1 MTHASHSGM
10 VGLQKGSVKLRERAV
25 SDDPVPKSEEWLRLA
40 AQVAQMGLWY
50 WNEVTSELFW
60 DTKTREI
67 FGSNLVG
74 EVTLETFYNALHP
87 EDLAHVKEIW
97 RYELERGLPYD
108 LGFRALTPDG
118 SIRWIQARGSG
129 YYDKDRKPLCMVGVV
144 FDVTERKLADQER
157 IELSGRLIN
166 AQERERTR
174 LARELHDDFSQRLA
188 LLTLELENVA
198 EMIEVSPKAANAR
211 VAELRNAVTSI
222 EEDIRSLSHRLHSS
236 TLESLGLV
244 VSVRSFCA
252 DVAKQHGIQID
263 FVEKDIPKSMPPDI
277 ALCLFRIVQ
286 EGLRNVSKHSR
297 ASRAEVRLEADS
309 KAISLGLSDNGV
321 GFEFSQSLASI
332 GIGIRSMKERTW
344 MLGGRFEVVSQPT
357 QGTQITVFIPLNSA
371 RNAT

>member
-1 MTHASHSGM
+1 MTHPSHSNM
-10 VGLQKGSVKLRERAV
+10 VGLQKGSVELRERAF

-40 AQVAQMGLWY
+40 AEEAQMGLWY
-50 WNEVTSELFW
+50 WNEVTDDLFW
-60 DTKTREI
+60 DAKTREM
-67 FGSNLVG
+67 FGVNLVG

-87 EDLAHVKEIW
+87 EDLVRVKEIW
-97 RYELERGLPYD
+97 RYELEHGLPYS
-108 LGFRALTPDG
+108 LEYRALRPDG
-118 SIRWIQARGSG
+118 SIRWIQARGRG
-129 YYDKDRKPLCMVGVV
+129 YYDKDSRPLCMVGVV

-188 LLTLELENVA
+188 LLTLELETVA

-211 VAELRNAVTSI
+211 VGELRNAVTSI
-222 EEDIRSLSHRLHSS
+222 EDDIRSLSHRLHSS
-236 TLESLGLV
+236 TLETLGLV

-252 DVAKQHGIQID
+252 DFAKQHGIQID
-263 FVEKDIPKSMPPDI
+263 FVEKEVPKSMPPDI

-297 ASRAEVRLEADS
+297 ASRVEVRLEADS
-309 KAISLGLSDNGV
+309 KAISLRLSDNGV
-321 GFEFSQSLASI
+321 GFELSQGLASI

-344 MLGGRFEVVSQPT
+344 MLGGRLEVVSQPM
-357 QGTQITVFIPLNSA
+357 QGTQITVFIPLNNA
-371 RNAT
+371 RNIT